1 MINLNFNLSNLNDLN
16 PNTSDFTEVQNT
28 MLSLN
33 YSKNLNKPA
42 LNYAL
47 GLTYNTMET
56 FSILQNA
63 YGGNASASKS
73 FFDNKLRVGLN
84 ASVQKTKRN
93 NDSGIISNGG
103 FNINYRILR
112 KHDFRFR
119 MLFTDVSYP
128 DDSVAKSYN
137 RYRVTFSYSYSF

>member
-1 MINLNFNLSNLNDLN
+1 MILNSGRGSGMINLNFNLSNLNDLN

-47 GLTYNTMET
+47 GLTYNKMET

-73 FFDNKLRVGLN
+73 FFDNKLRVG
-84 ASVQKTKRN
+84 
-93 NDSGIISNGG
+93 
-103 FNINYRILR
+103 
-112 KHDFRFR
+112 
-119 MLFTDVSYP
+119 
-128 DDSVAKSYN
+128 
-137 RYRVTFSYSYSF
+137 

>member
-1 MINLNFNLSNLNDLN
+1 M
-16 PNTSDFTEVQNT
+16 
-28 MLSLN
+28 
-33 YSKNLNKPA
+33 
-42 LNYAL
+42 NYAL

-56 FSILQNA
+56 FSITQNA

-93 NDSGIISNGG
+93 NDSGLISSGG
-103 FNINYRILR
+103 FNVNYRILR
-112 KHDFRFR
+112 KHNFRFR